1 MGYRLEKKEIDLS
14 RLRKVTFLP
23 NQKAGDVY
31 RYKNYVIR
39 IFKAGEKVID
49 EETARYLTDIST
61 DRIILPRKLLFYNN
75 AFKGYAMKLVP
86 QKGAGKRII
95 TSPKEEIISCV
106 EALERD
112 IETLSQKKVLL
123 NDINPGYTLYN
134 GKLYLVNPVNY
145 STLAMGDPFALEKL
159 NRFQLHLLLT
169 ELITGELRR
178 AKYSSNTIDYLRE
191 LLNLRD
197 NDERSSSYLKD
208 IMEGQSNIKELVKKI
223 G

>member
-1 MGYRLEKKEIDLS
+1 MGYRLENKEIDLS

-39 IFKAGEKVID
+39 IFKDGEKVID
-49 EETARYLTDIST
+49 EETANYLTGIST

-95 TSPKEEIISCV
+95 TTPKGEFISSV

-112 IETLSQKKVLL
+112 IEILSQKKVLL

-145 STLAMGDPFALEKL
+145 TTLAIGDQFALEKL
-159 NRFQLHLLLT
+159 NIFQLHLLLT

-178 AKYSSNTIDYLRE
+178 TKCSTTTINYLRE
-191 LLNLRD
+191 LLGLRD
-197 NDERSSSYLKD
+197 NDTRSSSYLKEV
-208 IMEGQSNIKELVKKI
+208 MEGQENIKELVKKI